1 MSISQLS
8 VTDFRNF
15 VSQQL
20 TPAAGFNVICGAN
33 GSGKTSLLESIYFLA
48 HGRSFRT
55 SRLQRMIR
63 SDTAQ
68 CTVHARVKTA
78 EQHISLGM
86 QRSRQGELSLRINGD
101 KARRL
106 ADIAHYLPVQ
116 LITPDSFRI
125 FFGGPKE
132 RRHFFDMGLFH
143 VEPSFFQQW
152 LLFSKANKQ
161 RNALLKQRP
170 NPDQF
175 SYWDQY
181 FCQSAEAIT
190 QLRQAYMVKL
200 ATEFAVLV
208 GQHEILSEV
217 SLQFYPGWSDS
228 QPLEDLLKQTMN
240 SDLKMGFTQ
249 LGPQKAD
256 LRIKV
261 QQQPAEEV
269 LSRGQLKMLLFALKI
284 AQSNVIG
291 REGNKQPILLIDDLA
306 SELDTVSIQYVFQL
320 LQTINSQVFVTAI
333 DPDPVLQQMQPD
345 TTAVFHVEHGNL
357 TARTDNYGRT

>member
-1 MSISQLS
+1 MSICQLS

-20 TPAAGFNVICGAN
+20 KPAAGFNVICGAN
-33 GSGKTSLLESIYFLA
+33 GSGKTSLLEAIYFLA

-55 SRLQRMIR
+55 SRLPRMIR
-63 SDTAQ
+63 FEAAQ
-68 CTVHARVKTA
+68 CTVHARLQLAQQQIT
-78 EQHISLGM
+78 LGM

-101 KARRL
+101 SAHRL

-161 RNALLKQRP
+161 RNALLKQRSS
-170 NPDQF
+170 PDQF
-175 SYWDQY
+175 QYWDQY

-190 QLRQAYMVKL
+190 ELRQRYMVKL
-200 ATEFAVLV
+200 AAEFDLLV
-208 GQHEILSEV
+208 AEHEILSAV

-228 QPLEDLLKQTMN
+228 QPLIDLLHNNMA
-240 SDLKMGFTQ
+240 SDVKMGFTQ

-306 SELDTVSIQYVFQL
+306 SELDTDSIQQVFQL
-320 LQTINSQVFVTAI
+320 LKTINSQVFVTAI